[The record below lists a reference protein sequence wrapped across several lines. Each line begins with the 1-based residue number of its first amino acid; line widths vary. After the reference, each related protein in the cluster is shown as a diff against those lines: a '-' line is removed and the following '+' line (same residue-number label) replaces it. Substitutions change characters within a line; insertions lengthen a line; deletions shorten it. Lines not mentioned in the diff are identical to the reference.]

1 MTSGN
6 PKTERPDPHALP
18 SDPVQADPDAP
29 FFAALLT
36 PYRSLG
42 PSGFRILMLVVCAI
56 CLTAGLLFLSLGAW
70 PVFGFLGLDILLIFF
85 AFRWNYRAARA
96 FEEVQVSRTEI
107 RIRKVL
113 ASGREQLYSCNPFW
127 ARLDVREEEDE
138 GVVRITLTARGMSV
152 DIGGFL
158 NPEDRTSFAG
168 ALRRA
173 VALAKAG
180 GPQPDLPATA

>member
-1 MTSGN
+1 MSATQSA
-6 PKTERPDPHALP
+6 PAPDETFANTIAFGFVQALASELNKGELVLP
-18 SDPVQADPDAP
+18 SFPD
-29 FFAALLT
+29 
-36 PYRSLG
+36 S
-42 PSGFRILMLVVCAI
+42 V
-56 CLTAGLLFLSLGAW
+56 
-70 PVFGFLGLDILLIFF
+70 
-85 AFRWNYRAARA
+85 
-96 FEEVQVSRTEI
+96 I

-138 GVVRITLTARGMSV
+138 GVVRITLTARDMSV

-173 VALAKAG
+173 VALAQAG

>member
-6 PKTERPDPHALP
+6 PKTESPDLP
-18 SDPVQADPDAP
+18 DPDAP

-42 PSGFRILMLVVCAI
+42 PAGFRVLMLVVCAI
-56 CLTAGLLFLSLGAW
+56 CLVAGLVFLSLGAW
-70 PVFGFLGLDILLIFF
+70 PVFGFLGLDILLIFL

-107 RIRKVL
+107 RVRKVL

-127 ARLDVREEEDE
+127 ARLHVREEEDE
-138 GVVRITLTARGMSV
+138 GVLRITLTARDMSV

-158 NPEDRTSFAG
+158 NPDDRTSFAD

-173 VALAKAG
+173 LALAKAG
-180 GPQPDLPATA
+180 GPRPDLPEPA

>member
-6 PKTERPDPHALP
+6 PKTERPDPQDLA
-18 SDPVQADPDAP
+18 SDPLHADPDRP

-42 PSGFRILMLVVCAI
+42 PEGFRILMLVVCAI
-56 CLTAGLLFLSLGAW
+56 CLSAGLLFLSLGAW

-96 FEEVQVSRTEI
+96 YEEVQVSRTEI

-127 ARLDVREEEDE
+127 ARLHVREEEDE
-138 GVVRITLTARGMSV
+138 GVVRITLTARDMSV

-168 ALRRA
+168 ALRQA
-173 VALAKAG
+173 VALAQAG
-180 GPQPDLPATA
+180 GPRPDLPATA

>member
-6 PKTERPDPHALP
+6 PKTESPDLP
-18 SDPVQADPDAP
+18 DPDAP

-42 PSGFRILMLVVCAI
+42 PAGFRVLMLVVCAV
-56 CLTAGLLFLSLGAW
+56 CLVAGLMFLSLGAW
-70 PVFGFLGLDILLIFF
+70 PIFGFLGLDILLIFL

-96 FEEVQVSRTEI
+96 FEEVQVSRSEI
-107 RIRKVL
+107 RVRKVL

-127 ARLDVREEEDE
+127 ARLHVREEEDE
-138 GVVRITLTARGMSV
+138 GVLRITLIARDMSV

-158 NPEDRTSFAG
+158 NPDDRTSFAD

-173 VALAKAG
+173 LALAKAG
-180 GPQPDLPATA
+180 GPRPDLPATA

>member
-6 PKTERPDPHALP
+6 PKTESPDLP
-18 SDPVQADPDAP
+18 DPDAP

-42 PSGFRILMLVVCAI
+42 PAGFRVLMLVVCAV
-56 CLTAGLLFLSLGAW
+56 CLVAGLMFLSLGAW
-70 PVFGFLGLDILLIFF
+70 PIFGFLGLDILLIFL

-96 FEEVQVSRTEI
+96 FEEVQVSRSEI
-107 RIRKVL
+107 RVRKVL
-113 ASGREQLYSCNPFW
+113 ASGREQLYSCNPVW
-127 ARLDVREEEDE
+127 ARLHVREEEDE
-138 GVVRITLTARGMSV
+138 GVLRITLIARDMSV

-158 NPEDRTSFAG
+158 NPDDRTSFAD

-173 VALAKAG
+173 LALAKAG
-180 GPQPDLPATA
+180 GPRPDLPATA